1 MKRYLLIFSLLS
13 ILGVGPLESAYAA
26 NSGNLGTCLYFD
38 DLAARVSGD
47 VLTLQSNVRQNS
59 NTCSLYTPS
68 DNTYQ
73 PIYSIP
79 ALGITCTGPAL
90 MTYSTQWAM
99 PLGTL
104 MCEGTVTKFGTTVDY
119 LVVRND
125 GRSASW
131 AFSHDLIVD
140 PNAAAKAAA
149 IAAANAAAKASAD
162 AAIAAANAATAAA
175 NAAAAAANAA
185 AAKAS
190 ADAAAAASNAAAEL
204 KAKQEAEAKA
214 AAELKA
220 KQEAE
225 AKAAAELKA
234 KQEAEAKAAAE
245 LKAKQEAEAKAA
257 TDKILAATKT
267 AVAKAA
273 AAKAAAA
280 KAAAAKAAAAKAA
293 AAKAA
298 AAKAAAA
305 KKTTITCVKGKLT
318 KKVTAV
324 KPVCP
329 AGYKKK

>member
-1 MKRYLLIFSLLS
+1 MKRMLSLLI
-13 ILGVGPLESAYAA
+13 ILGLGFSGLQSAGAA
-26 NSGNLGTCLYFD
+26 NSGNLATCLYFD

-47 VLTLQSNVRQNS
+47 VLTLESNVRQNS

-73 PIYSIP
+73 PVYSIP
-79 ALGITCTGPAL
+79 ALGIACTGPPL
-90 MTYSTQWAM
+90 KNFSTEWGLG
-99 PLGTL
+99 LGTL
-104 MCEGTVTKFGTTVDY
+104 MCSGTVIKFGTTVDY
-119 LVVRND
+119 LVVTND

-131 AFSHDLIVD
+131 AFSHAIIVD

-149 IAAANAAAKASAD
+149 AKAVAD
-162 AAIAAANAATAAA
+162 
-175 NAAAAAANAA
+175 AA
-185 AAKAS
+185 AAKAV
-190 ADAAAAASNAAAEL
+190 ADAAAAKAVADAAAAKAAAEL
-204 KAKQEAEAKA
+204 KAKQDADAKA

-225 AKAAAELKA
+225 AKAAAD
-234 KQEAEAKAAAE
+234 KAAAE

-257 TDKILAATKT
+257 GEKIISD
-267 AVAKAA
+267 AKAQA
-273 AAKAAAA
+273 ARIL
-280 KAAAAKAAAAKAA
+280 
-293 AAKAA
+293 A

-305 KKTTITCVKGKLT
+305 KKNITITCIKGKLI

>member
-1 MKRYLLIFSLLS
+1 MKRMLSLLI
-13 ILGVGPLESAYAA
+13 ILGLGFSGLQSAGAA
-26 NSGNLGTCLYFD
+26 NSGNLATCLYFD

-47 VLTLQSNVRQNS
+47 VLTLESNVRQNS

-73 PIYSIP
+73 PVYSIP
-79 ALGITCTGPAL
+79 ALGIACTGPPL
-90 MTYSTQWAM
+90 KNFSTEWGLG
-99 PLGTL
+99 LGTL
-104 MCEGTVTKFGTTVDY
+104 MCSGTVIKFGTTVDY
-119 LVVRND
+119 LVVTND

-131 AFSHDLIVD
+131 AFSHAIIVD

-149 IAAANAAAKASAD
+149 AKAV
-162 AAIAAANAATAAA
+162 
-175 NAAAAAANAA
+175 
-185 AAKAS
+185 
-190 ADAAAAASNAAAEL
+190 ADAAAAKAAAEL
-204 KAKQEAEAKA
+204 KAKQDADAKA

-225 AKAAAELKA
+225 AKAAAD
-234 KQEAEAKAAAE
+234 KAAAE

-257 TDKILAATKT
+257 GEKIISD
-267 AVAKAA
+267 AKAQA
-273 AAKAAAA
+273 ARIL
-280 KAAAAKAAAAKAA
+280 
-293 AAKAA
+293 A

-305 KKTTITCVKGKLT
+305 KKNITITCIKGKLI